1 MLKSLFLVNLVTG
14 DYIYIAVL
22 VFFALL
28 VVIGT
33 ISDVLL
39 NIFKID
45 FQSEKFVQVFS
56 SMRIKTIFNRFL
68 LKIFQGF
75 SAYTNTLKLFNTDSV
90 HPDALDSINGIRFLS
105 ISWVIVG
112 HCYNM

>member
-45 FQSEKFVQVFS
+45 FQSEKFVQVFL

-68 LKIFQGF
+68 
-75 SAYTNTLKLFNTDSV
+75 
-90 HPDALDSINGIRFLS
+90 
-105 ISWVIVG
+105 
-112 HCYNM
+112 